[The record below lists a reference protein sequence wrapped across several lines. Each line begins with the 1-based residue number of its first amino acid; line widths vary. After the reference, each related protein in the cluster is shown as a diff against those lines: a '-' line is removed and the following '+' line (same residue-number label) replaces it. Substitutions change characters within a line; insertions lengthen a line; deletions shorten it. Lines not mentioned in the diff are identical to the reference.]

1 MVLYNSQR
9 VTLMPYLL
17 LMRYKELA
25 PLIFLGL
32 FSGAI
37 FGQELAP
44 EFEGKDIYGDSTL
57 RLSDYRGK
65 VVFIDFWASWCPPC
79 LLSLPAYD
87 AMYRE
92 LGNTQFEIIAINVD
106 EDTEDG
112 LYFLED
118 YPVTYPVLA
127 DPVGDIGI
135 PYRIRTLP
143 ASFLLD
149 REGRIVRSFRNFKS
163 GDEVALKQEIESLLQ
178 QD

>member
-1 MVLYNSQR
+1 
-9 VTLMPYLL
+9 MPYLL

-79 LLSLPAYD
+79 LVSLPAYD
-87 AMYRE
+87 KMYKE
-92 LGNTQFEIIAINVD
+92 LGNTEFEFIAINVD

-112 LYFLED
+112 LDFLED
-118 YPVTYPVLA
+118 HPVSYPVLA
-127 DPVGDIGI
+127 DPDGDIGI

-143 ASFLLD
+143 VSYLLD
-149 REGRIVRSFRNFKS
+149 RDGRIVQTYRSFKL
-163 GDEVALKQEIESLLQ
+163 GDEVDIKQDIVSLLEQ
-178 QD
+178 N